1 MAAMRNASQRPK
13 EPGIRQFK
21 GATVYDW
28 DSEPSEMRPSEFVES
43 TLASPMWTTPSR
55 LEAPALEVRR
65 PRPPRKQGGVG
76 TVWLAVAVSMALGA
90 GLLMAALRWLPP
102 R

>member
-1 MAAMRNASQRPK
+1 MRTGKQRPS
-13 EPGIRQFK
+13 ERGIRKFK
-21 GATVYDW
+21 GETVFDW

-55 LEAPALEVRR
+55 LEAAPLETRR
-65 PRPPRKQGGVG
+65 AGPPRKQGGVG
-76 TVWLAVAVSMALGA
+76 TVWLALAVAVALGSA
-90 GLLMAALRWLPP
+90 LLEAAVHWLSH

>member
-1 MAAMRNASQRPK
+1 MRNASQRPQ
-13 EPGIRQFK
+13 EQGIRRFK
-21 GATVYDW
+21 GVTVFDW

-55 LEAPALEVRR
+55 LEAPVPALEVRR

-76 TVWLAVAVSMALGA
+76 TVWLALAVAVALGA
-90 GLLMAALRWLPP
+90 GMLLAALRWLPH